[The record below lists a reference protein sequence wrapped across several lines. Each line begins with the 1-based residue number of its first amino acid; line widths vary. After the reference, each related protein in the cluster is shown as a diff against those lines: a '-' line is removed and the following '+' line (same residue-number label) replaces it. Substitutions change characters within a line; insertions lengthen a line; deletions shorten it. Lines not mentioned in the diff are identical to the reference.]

1 MGSKSQRGLTQ
12 MALDVLFQSTGTNLV
27 HPTCTATV
35 FPSISAADV
44 SEAQLLP
51 ASIFLDSIYGDNQ
64 SERGGNSRAQTP
76 MLVGDRT
83 SSRLTNP
90 HSTSEGLC
98 SRLLSNSN
106 MYHPECRPSTGIHM
120 SRGEDTSTSI
130 KPVTKGF
137 TRITRSVAKLK
148 CAYIKEGGSLLMSTS
163 HSKRLLPRP
172 SAMPHVP
179 SVDDLRVPIDRNM
192 EYAIVISAYEVYNDR
207 IFDLLGGTSMSGKG
221 SAQRRRALLFKNTE
235 MSPERK
241 IVAGLRK
248 IVCGSL
254 TEALM
259 VLETGLLERKVAGT
273 GSNAVSSRSHGFFC
287 VEVKKRNRV
296 TQDVWYSSTLTIVDL
311 AGESIPIAGKEEAL
325 M

>member
-12 MALDVLFQSTGTNLV
+12 MALDVLFQSIGTNLV

-44 SEAQLLP
+44 SEAQMLP
-51 ASIFLDSIYGDNQ
+51 ASIFLDSINGDNQ

-83 SSRLTNP
+83 SSRLTNSHP
-90 HSTSEGLC
+90 TSEGLC

-106 MYHPECRPSTGIHM
+106 MYHPECRPSTGSHP
-120 SRGEDTSTSI
+120 SRGKDTSTTST

-137 TRITRSVAKLK
+137 ARIARSVAKVK
-148 CAYIKEGGSLLMSTS
+148 RAYIKEGGSLLVSTS
-163 HSKRLLPRP
+163 HSKRPVPRL

-179 SVDDLRVPIDRNM
+179 SVDDLRVPVDRNA
-192 EYAIVISAYEVYNDR
+192 EYAIVISTYEVYNDR

-221 SAQRRRALLFKNTE
+221 GTQRRRALLFKNTE
-235 MSPERK
+235 MSPEK
-241 IVAGLRK
+241 KAVAGLRK

-254 TEALM
+254 EEALM

-296 TQDVWYSSTLTIVDL
+296 TQDGWHSSALTIVDL
-311 AGESIPIAGKEEAL
+311 AGESTLITG
-325 M
+325 